1 MNIIVEVDRGKVAK
15 HCGNFARSEFVCKSI
30 PSLCRPMLFALV
42 VYNGL
47 ARSILCVSSANCV
60 SRS

>member
-1 MNIIVEVDRGKVAK
+1 MDIIVEENSGQGCQALR
-15 HCGNFARSEFVCKSI
+15 NFARSEFVCKSI

-42 VYNGL
+42 IYTGL

-60 SRS
+60 FRS